1 MDLSKGLEP
10 GTCGPAAASAPRR
23 KGRAAGGCD
32 NVHNRCIEAAFENH
46 KVRAFATWEAE
57 FAEPLADRMGAVSTD
72 LVDYV
77 TLHNQVNG
85 YSKRPRAI
93 AVDPQWLRD
102 AKAPLAE
109 VPPAVQ
115 NLLVS
120 GLQASSFCRTW
131 AVQAIPSTQATVLV
145 RMWQHSSLWVI
156 YLDFSLTE
164 NPKPTR

>member
-1 MDLSKGLEP
+1 MLHGE
-10 GTCGPAAASAPRR
+10 
-23 KGRAAGGCD
+23 KGRATGGCD
-32 NVHNRCIEAAFENH
+32 NVHKRCIEAAFENH

-57 FAEPLADRMGAVSTD
+57 FAEPLADSISAVPTD

-77 TLHNQVNG
+77 TLDNQING

-93 AVDPQWLRD
+93 ALDPQWLRD

-131 AVQAIPSTQATVLV
+131 AVQAIPST
-145 RMWQHSSLWVI
+145 
-156 YLDFSLTE
+156 
-164 NPKPTR
+164 